1 MSTPI
6 DAPDEGTVIDGRY
19 QVISRLGAGGMAE
32 VFCAEDL
39 QLGRKVALK
48 LLYRRFAED
57 AEFVERFRREA
68 SHAAGLQHPNVV
80 SVYDRGQWDGTYYI
94 AMEYLEGRSLKD
106 LITETGPLPLAE
118 AIDVTTQVLRAAKFA
133 HKRGIVHR
141 DLKPHNVI
149 VDESDPT
156 HPRVKVTDFGIAR
169 AGASDMTQTGSIMGT
184 AQYLSP
190 EQAQGHPTGPAAD
203 LYSIGVMLYELVTGR
218 VPFEGESAVTIALK
232 QVSEEPRPPSQLN
245 PAVTPE
251 LEDAILRALSKDPA
265 HRQADAEQFIG
276 ELEHAQALLPD
287 PDAIPPGEI
296 IPPPEEW
303 PADAPISGEH
313 AAEPWAPPEEE
324 ERDGTNRTWLW
335 ALGLGLLVAIVAVA
349 ALLLSGN
356 ERVTVPSVVGASLAS
371 ATDRLEDEGFEV
383 VTVRENSTRE
393 RNEVIGQDP
402 SGGTRAEQGSRVRLT
417 VSDGPGTA
425 TVPDVVGEGRN
436 AARQALEDAGFEVEE
451 DRESSD
457 EVTENRVIEQR
468 PSGGQQ
474 ATTGA
479 TVTIVVSTGAER
491 VDVPNVVGQSE
502 DAARSALQDA
512 GFTAVVTEEE
522 TSDAQAGTVLRQ
534 SPAGGAR
541 AQRGSRV
548 SIVVA
553 AEPAEVAVPDVT
565 GRSQANATSTLRNA
579 GFDVNVTT
587 TEVDSPDEDDRV
599 QSQSPSGGR
608 AERGS
613 TVTITVGEFDP
624 DLNPDPEPETTP
636 QTTPQTTPAEPT
648 G

>member
-6 DAPDEGTVIDGRY
+6 DTPEEGAVIDGRY
-19 QVISRLGAGGMAE
+19 QVLYRLGAGGMAE

-57 AEFVERFRREA
+57 EEFVERFRREA

-80 SVYDRGQWDGTYYI
+80 SVYDRGSWDGTYYI

-106 LITETGPLPLAE
+106 VITQSGALPLAE
-118 AIDVTTQVLRAAKFA
+118 SIDVTTQVLRAAKFA

-190 EQAQGHPTGPAAD
+190 EQAQGHATGPQAD

-232 QVSEEPRPPSQLN
+232 QVSEEPVPPSQLN

-265 HRQADAEQFIG
+265 HRQADAEQFIN
-276 ELEHAQALLPD
+276 ELDHARSLLPD
-287 PDAIPPGEI
+287 PEAVPPGEI
-296 IPPPEEW
+296 VPPPEEW
-303 PADAPISGEH
+303 TGEEP

-324 ERDGTNRTWLW
+324 ERDGSNRTWLW
-335 ALGLGLLVAIVAVA
+335 ALGLGLLVAVVAVA
-349 ALLLSGN
+349 ALLLTGN
-356 ERVTVPSVVGASLAS
+356 ERVTVPSVVGASLAA

-383 VTVRENSTRE
+383 VTVRENSAKE

-402 SGGTRAEQGSRVRLT
+402 EGGTRVDEGSRVRLT

-425 TVPDVVGEGRN
+425 TVPDVVGDGRN
-436 AARQALEDAGFEVEE
+436 AARQALEEAGFEVEE
-451 DRESSD
+451 ETESSD
-457 EVTENRVIEQR
+457 DVGENRVIEQR
-468 PSGGQQ
+468 PDGQTQ
-474 ATTGA
+474 APSGA
-479 TVTIVVSTGAER
+479 TITIVVSTGPER
-491 VDVPNVVGQSE
+491 TDVPNVVGQSE
-502 DAARSALQDA
+502 DDATAALQDA
-512 GFTAVVTEEE
+512 GFTVGTTEDE
-522 TSDAQAGTVLRQ
+522 TADAEPGTVLSQ
-534 SPAGGAR
+534 NPAGGAR
-541 AQRGSRV
+541 AKRGSRV
-548 SIVVA
+548 NLVVA
-553 AEPAEVAVPDVT
+553 AEPAQVAVPDVT

-587 TEVDSPDEDDRV
+587 TDVDSPDEDDRV
-599 QSQSPSGGR
+599 QRQSPSGGR

-613 TVTITVGEFDP
+613 TVTITVGVFDP